1 MRAAQEPTAQAG
13 MFVLV
18 EMVDTVRIPPW
29 QFERKLN
36 DSIAEELNKKLANKV
51 VYNVGLCICLFDITK
66 LEDAYVFPG
75 DGASHTKVHFRYV
88 VFHPFLDEIL
98 IGKIKGCSPEG
109 VHVSLGF
116 FDDILIPPESLQ
128 QPAKFHCDLNLG
140 LGVGAEGSPSDS
152 LVVALTLGPLSD
164 EAEQVWVWEYETEE
178 GAHDLYMDT
187 GEEIRFRVVDE
198 SFVDTSPTG
207 PSSAEA
213 TTSSEELPKKEAP
226 YTLVV
231 SGLDGAEATVR
242 RESQCRAGGCVLGVL
257 SWDLPEQVSF
267 TAEIDT
273 AVAMAAGCTLTLTE
287 KTLPGPWS
295 S

>member
-1 MRAAQEPTAQAG
+1 

-36 DSIAEELNKKLANKV
+36 DSIAEELNKKLANK
-51 VYNVGLCICLFDITK
+51 

-75 DGASHTKVHFRYV
+75 DGASHTKEKQPCTCQQSLLMLPAPSPWQLPIYFLALDLPILDILFHFRYV

-128 QPAKFHCDLNLG
+128 QPAKF
-140 LGVGAEGSPSDS
+140 
-152 LVVALTLGPLSD
+152 D

-213 TTSSEELPKKEAP
+213 TSSSEELPKKEAP
-226 YTLVV
+226 YTLVG
-231 SGLDGAEATVR
+231 SISEPGLG
-242 RESQCRAGGCVLGVL
+242 LL
-257 SWDLPEQVSF
+257 SWW
-267 TAEIDT
+267 T
-273 AVAMAAGCTLTLTE
+273 
-287 KTLPGPWS
+287 S